1 MDYINRDYSHYRKS
15 SPQNTL
21 QLWQTIYQINYELNE
36 KSFIESMIEKMRQN
50 FNRVLNQNDCQKLIE
65 DALDDNLITYINN
78 THGLRYSLVL
88 ISF

>member
-36 KSFIESMIEKMRQN
+36 KSFIESMIEKMQTN
-50 FNRVLNQNDCQKLIE
+50 LNPILNQNDCQKLISN
-65 DALDDNLITYINN
+65 ALMTI
-78 THGLRYSLVL
+78 SSL
-88 ISF
+88 ISMIISITLTAEGIHWF

>member
-1 MDYINRDYSHYRKS
+1 MDYINRHYRKS

-21 QLWQTIYQINYELNE
+21 QLWQSINQINYELNE

>member
-1 MDYINRDYSHYRKS
+1 MDYIKSHYRKS

-21 QLWQTIYQINYELNE
+21 QLWQTINEVNYQLNE
-36 KSFIESMIEKMRQN
+36 KSFIESMIEKMRRN

-78 THGLRYSLVL
+78 THG
-88 ISF
+88 

>member
-1 MDYINRDYSHYRKS
+1 MDYINRHYRKS

-21 QLWQTIYQINYELNE
+21 QLWQSIHQINYQLNQ

-65 DALDDNLITYINN
+65 DALDDNLITFINN
-78 THGLRYSLVL
+78 THGLRYSLVS

>member
-1 MDYINRDYSHYRKS
+1 MDYIKSHYRKS

-21 QLWQTIYQINYELNE
+21 QLWQTINEVNYELNE
-36 KSFIESMIEKMRQN
+36 KSFIESMIEKMRRN

-78 THGLRYSLVL
+78 THGFRYSLSDSL
-88 ISF
+88 N

>member
-1 MDYINRDYSHYRKS
+1 MDYINRHYRKS

-21 QLWQTIYQINYELNE
+21 QLWQSIHQINYQMNQ

-78 THGLRYSLVL
+78 THGLRYSLVS
-88 ISF
+88 I